1 MEKELL
7 QTPKAIYDRAR
18 YRRNAEKN
26 RAQGKIA
33 TAPVGRT
40 LLQTQKAVYDRAA
53 YHRKKAKLQL
63 RERTISTNVVD
74 TAPAKIELL
83 EALTVPKSITIP
95 DADLDK
101 LTRKELK
108 KLVLE
113 SRRGVNASIP
123 IPLKVR
129 EE

>member
-33 TAPVGRT
+33 TAPIGRT

-53 YHRKKAKLQL
+53 YQRKKARLQL
-63 RERTISTNVVD
+63 KERPNQVAFTHELQKT
-74 TAPAKIELL
+74 PAIPPSV
-83 EALTVPKSITIP
+83 TVP

-113 SRRGVNASIP
+113 FRRGIP
-123 IPLKVR
+123 APTYDLQNEK
-129 EE
+129 ESSY